1 MLLVSSNLPDYEV
14 VLQAATSNV
23 VVVAVQY
30 DSWSIEDLKA
40 AIIKRA
46 DEPDGDFS
54 SIGIFDHGAPG
65 EFCLLKSVKGG
76 SIDLADTLSLSK
88 ENEVIAFFKW
98 LATYLDKDEDPRID
112 LLGCSIAK
120 GARGEGLIAHLEKE
134 IGVNFAAS
142 TDDTGVGEGAEDG
155 MDFVM
160 ETEGDEFD
168 VVDLYFDEE
177 DIRDWKHTARSAI
190 VALRAVQATV
200 ALRAGLDPAKKPP
213 TWGPPKKAFP
223 KKKIWAIAALGKK
236 PKKTKRTS
244 KWDKMRA
251 EVEEEAA
258 QKKKL
263 RGMPV
268 DGGSCAVM

>member
-1 MLLVSSNLPDYEV
+1 MGGCASSPAAAPASASGKPPKPQAQGEGSDSETDEMPRMLLVSSNLPDYEV

-76 SIDLADTLSLSK
+76 SIDLADTLSLFE
-88 ENEVIAFFKW
+88 ENEVIAFIKW

-142 TDDTGVGEGAEDG
+142 TDDTGVGKGAENG
-155 MDFVM
+155 KDFVM
-160 ETEGDEFD
+160 ETEGDEFN
-168 VVDLYFDEE
+168 VVDLYFEE
-177 DIRDWKHTARSAI
+177 DQINLWQHTARGWFEHPQEI
-190 VALRAVQATV
+190 LRRTRIRDKEIA
-200 ALRAGLDPAKKPP
+200 RA
-213 TWGPPKKAFP
+213 
-223 KKKIWAIAALGKK
+223 
-236 PKKTKRTS
+236 
-244 KWDKMRA
+244 RA
-251 EVEEEAA
+251 RA
-258 QKKKL
+258 
-263 RGMPV
+263 P
-268 DGGSCAVM
+268 